1 MPLVKENKEICGRQ
15 LKNQFLIVCQCR
27 TASLVYAKIW
37 TYNKI
42 IEFKLSE
49 WWIEDSTF
57 F

>member
-49 WWIEDSTF
+49 WW
-57 F
+57 